1 MRKCYKILPLN
12 QNKDLPDKKN
22 DYSISSKTFYQS
34 VAVLRDT
41 DDLPWIFLH
50 LPQIFIS
57 NVKARLGL
65 IVNVEKKKSPTA
77 MHACTPKKERKR
89 KTLCLQIESEY
100 HT

>member
-65 IVNVEKKKSPTA
+65 IVNVEKKKPHC
-77 MHACTPKKERKR
+77 HACIHTQKR
-89 KTLCLQIESEY
+89 KTLCLQIESNVVTEY